1 MRSPQKFMLIF
12 FLFAYF
18 HSCGSTFPYDD
29 HGFEIVETEVDA
41 SEFVTFS
48 KENNA
53 AIYQLPRGTME
64 IDIDLSM
71 YFNSFELKRMAT
83 NHPIYLNKNLI
94 IKNDE
99 IESILKIK
107 GVEGKKYLIIDSSEN
122 IDQRKEDSNIEYI
135 DDSKLIILKF
145 RGSPISR
152 S

>member
-29 HGFEIVETEVDA
+29 QGFEIVETEIEA
-41 SEFVTFS
+41 SEFVILS
-48 KENNA
+48 NQSEA
-53 AIYQLPRGTME
+53 QIYQLPRGTME

-71 YFNSFELKRMAT
+71 YFNSMDLKRMAS
-83 NHPIYLNKNLI
+83 NHPIYLNKNLT
-94 IKNDE
+94 IKNNE
-99 IESILKIK
+99 LESILKIK
-107 GVEGKKYLIIDSSEN
+107 GIEGKKYLIIDSSDKF
-122 IDQRKEDSNIEYI
+122 DQRKKDTNIEYF

-145 RGSPISR
+145 RGSLTSR